1 MFTYVAVQCFFLESA
16 ILCPDAVMKDTPLP
30 LPLQGKSKVLVPKIK
45 VVFSRIFPQTSFI
58 YKLFYEAIINKKKVE
73 VTSFKYRS
81 SSITQGRLQLGG
93 QRTD

>member
-16 ILCPDAVMKDTPLP
+16 ILYPDAVPKDPSVPLP
-30 LPLQGKSKVLVPKIK
+30 PSGKSKVLVPKIN
-45 VVFSRIFPQTSFI
+45 VVFSRIFPQAYFI
-58 YKLFYEAIINKKKVE
+58 YELFYEAIINRKKIE
-73 VTSFKYRS
+73 VTTFKYRS